1 MSRIRAVRYLLC
13 FILLFAMLGGLM
25 VVPVLAVQ
33 ENAGSP
39 VVLPPNQEEPPAE
52 DEEVFE
58 EVVNLKTDFPIM
70 SGNSGDSFEFEI
82 EVMWMGNERRRFDL
96 SATAPP
102 GWKTTLFTH
111 YGRYPEVKIAAMEL
125 SPRKFFGNE
134 VKAVLEPVSG
144 NLPEPGD
151 YTITFEA
158 ASGDIRQT
166 IELTARVSAKYDFT
180 MRTPT
185 LRLNADVTAGDENYL
200 TVLLVNSSSAPV
212 ESISLTSSKPEGWR
226 ITYEPDK
233 IDSMGAGTT
242 REVDVIIIPPQETIA
257 GDWPVTLQAR
267 SEQATDGLQL
277 RVTVLTP
284 TIWGV
289 VGILIVV
296 VVVAGVGVLFWRL
309 GRR

>member
-1 MSRIRAVRYLLC
+1 VSRIRAVRYLLC
-13 FILLFAMLGGLM
+13 FVLLFAMLGGLM
-25 VVPVLAVQ
+25 GIPVLAVQ
-33 ENAGSP
+33 EDDDSP
-39 VVLPPNQEEPPAE
+39 VVMPPNQEEPPAE
-52 DEEVFE
+52 EVLGD
-58 EVVNLKTDFPIM
+58 VVNLKTDFPIM
-70 SGNSGDSFEFEI
+70 SGNSGDSFEFTV

-102 GWKTTLFTH
+102 GWKTALFTH

-134 VKAVLEPVSG
+134 VKVVFEPLLG
-144 NLPEPGD
+144 NSPEPGD

-166 IELTARVSAKYDFT
+166 IELIARVSAKYDFT

-185 LRLNADVTAGDENYL
+185 LRLNADVTAGDENHL
-200 TVLLVNSSSAPV
+200 TVLLVNSGSAPV

-226 ITYEPDK
+226 IIYEPDK
-233 IDSMGAGTT
+233 IDSVGAGTT
-242 REVDVIIIPPQETIA
+242 QEVNVTIIPPKETIA

-296 VVVAGVGVLFWRL
+296 VVVAGVGALFWRL